1 MSSEKPLNRRK
12 KFDND
17 INTRDTMIIEKK
29 PRSHIDYVND
39 QARVNAIRSKNRWKK
54 ILIFS
59 AIPLVIIIFIALLLI
74 VLKNN
79 LEKQATVEEKEST
92 NKIKA
97 TFSVNSGEK
106 LQLINT
112 GIIESNQYKITVIDG
127 QKRLRRLDS
136 IVNGEDKFDFT
147 GDISVVIEFNNTLNS
162 SKSLFE
168 NISKLKNINLTSFD
182 TSKITSMDSMFSG
195 CTTLENITL
204 DGIDTRKLNSMNYM
218 FKNCDNLE
226 EINMSPINAQNVK
239 NMSAIFD
246 GCKKL
251 NSINISSFPNVEEDF
266 LDGIKSKV
274 NVISNEKIYDKLT
287 KISLN
292 SLEKKIDFNIIINDF
307 NDNDDSCEKGSDEK
321 CKTCSN
327 NIKGNC
333 LLCNDGYYLPIH
345 SSNKT
350 VCASCAVKEHCI
362 KCSGQD
368 SFVLCHKCEDGFV
381 LQNNVCKQKAE
392 SNPEKEE
399 ENCIL
404 GLDEKCVS
412 CSNEIGKKNQ
422 CDKCNE
428 GYYLPTDKSDN
439 LKCES
444 CKKIANCAS
453 CEGSLNNV
461 ICNKCEEGFKLI
473 SNECKQPL
481 CERGM
486 NEKCLHCNMEKDK
499 TNECLAC
506 NPGYFI
512 PDDAEDRTKCVKC
525 SLEGCKTCSGTVGNE
540 KCAQCLNVPYMV
552 NGEIKTCSSCQ
563 IGSGE
568 NCLSCDKDN
577 KCKTCNKGYKLVEGK
592 CKLIEN
598 TFFAVYNSTSIDE
611 PTKILCNYHTGLKL
625 TDFQMYVNNHL
636 VIPSIINI
644 IDLPYIVYK
653 FGYIGLHN
661 VTFSFNTTLS
671 NNIGWMFGQCENL
684 VSIRFSKT
692 FDTSFVTNIYN
703 MFTEDYN
710 LLSIDISSFDTSKVT
725 DMSEVFYGCKSLQS
739 LDLSNFDTSNVLRT
753 RGMFQY
759 CENLNYL
766 DISSFNMARV
776 RNTLN
781 MFSFISKTGTIKV
794 NNLFDNFKNL
804 IPQNWTIIN

>member
-1 MSSEKPLNRRK
+1 MKSSEKSFGKRY
-12 KFDND
+12 FND
-17 INTRDTMIIEKK
+17 INTRDTLSISSNRSSSKRKLNNQPNVIYKK
-29 PRSHIDYVND
+29 NIC
-39 QARVNAIRSKNRWKK
+39 KK
-54 ILIFS
+54 ILILS

-74 VLKNN
+74 ALKNN
-79 LEKQATVEEKEST
+79 LEKQATIEEKESR

-112 GIIESNQYKITVIDG
+112 GIIQSNQYKITVIDG
-127 QKRLRRLDS
+127 QNRLRRLDS

-182 TSKITSMDSMFSG
+182 TSNITSMDSMFSG
-195 CTTLENITL
+195 CTALENITL

-218 FKNCDNLE
+218 FKNCDNLQ

-239 NMSAIFD
+239 NMSSMFD

-292 SLEKKIDFNIIINDF
+292 SLEKKIDLNIIINDF
-307 NDNDDSCEKGSDEK
+307 NDNDDSCIKGSDEK

-345 SSNKT
+345 STNKT
-350 VCASCAVKEHCI
+350 VCTSCAVKEHCI

-368 SFVLCHKCEDGFV
+368 SFVLCHKCEEGYI
-381 LQNNVCKQKAE
+381 LQNNICKQKAE
-392 SNPEKEE
+392 NPEKEE

-412 CSNEIGKKNQ
+412 CSNEAGKKNQ

-428 GYYLPTDKSDN
+428 GYYLPTDKNDN
-439 LKCES
+439 FKCES
-444 CKKIANCAS
+444 CKKISNCAS
-453 CEGSLNNV
+453 CEGSLNNPV
-461 ICNKCEEGFKLI
+461 CNKCEEGFKLI
-473 SNECKQPL
+473 SNECKQLL

-499 TNECLAC
+499 TNECLSC
-506 NPGYFI
+506 NSGYFI
-512 PDDAEDRTKCVKC
+512 PDNAEDRTKCVKC
-525 SLEGCKTCSGTVGNE
+525 SLEGCKTCSGTLGSE
-540 KCAQCLNVPYMV
+540 KCIQCLNEPFMI

-577 KCKTCNKGYKLVEGK
+577 KCKTCNNGYKLVEGK

-611 PTKILCNYHTGLKL
+611 PTKILCNVHTGLKL
-625 TDFQMYVNNHL
+625 TDFQMYVNKQL

-644 IDLPYIVYK
+644 KDLPYIAYK

-671 NNIGWMFGQCENL
+671 DNIGWMFGQCDNL
-684 VSIRFSKT
+684 VSIKFSKT

-703 MFTEDYN
+703 MFTQDYN

-753 RGMFQY
+753 RGMFQF

-781 MFSFISKTGTIKV
+781 MFSFVSKTGTIKV
-794 NNLFDNFKNL
+794 NNLFDNYKSL
-804 IPQNWTIIN
+804 IPQNWTIVN

>member
-1 MSSEKPLNRRK
+1 MNEKPFRNK
-12 KFDND
+12 HKYG
-17 INTRDTMIIEKK
+17 IESREVIART
-29 PRSHIDYVND
+29 PHSTIEYTND
-39 QARVNAIRSKNRWKK
+39 QIIINSIQRKNIRKK
-54 ILIFS
+54 ILILS
-59 AIPLVIIIFIALLLI
+59 AIPLVLIIFIALLFV

-79 LEKQATVEEKEST
+79 LGKSATVEEKEST

-112 GIIESNQYKITVIDG
+112 KSIESNQYKITVIDG
-127 QKRLRRLDS
+127 QNRLRRLDS
-136 IVNGEDKFDFT
+136 IVNGENKFDFT
-147 GDISVVIEFNNTLNS
+147 GEISVVIEFNNTLNS

-168 NISKLKNINLTSFD
+168 NVSKLKNINLTSFD
-182 TSKITSMDSMFSG
+182 TSNITSMDSMFSG
-195 CTTLENITL
+195 CTTLENVTF

-218 FKNCDNLE
+218 FRNCDNLQ

-239 NMSAIFD
+239 NMSSIFD

-274 NVISNEKIYDKLT
+274 NVITNEKIYDKLT

-292 SLEKKIDFNIIINDF
+292 SLEKKINLNIIINDF
-307 NDNDDSCEKGSDEK
+307 NDNDDSCVKGSDEK

-345 SSNKT
+345 SNNKT
-350 VCASCAVKEHCI
+350 VCTSCSVKDHCI

-368 SFVLCHKCEDGFV
+368 SFVLCHECEQGYI
-381 LQNNVCKQKAE
+381 LKNNLCEKE
-392 SNPEKEE
+392 TETNPDKEE
-399 ENCIL
+399 ESCIL

-412 CSNEIGKKNQ
+412 CSEETGKKNQ

-428 GYYLPTDKSDN
+428 GYYLPTDKNEN

-453 CEGSLNNV
+453 CEGSLENLQ
-461 ICNKCEEGFKLI
+461 CNKCEEGFKLI
-473 SNECKQPL
+473 SNECRQSL
-481 CERGM
+481 CEKGM
-486 NEKCLHCNMEKDK
+486 KEKCLQCNMEKDK
-499 TNECLAC
+499 SDECLSC
-506 NPGYFI
+506 NPGYYI
-512 PDDAEDRTKCVKC
+512 PDDATDRTKCVKC
-525 SLEGCKTCSGTVGNE
+525 SLEGCKTCSGTSGNE
-540 KCAQCLNVPYMV
+540 KCIQCLNEPFMI

-568 NCLSCDKDN
+568 NCLSCDDDN

-611 PTKILCNYHTGLKL
+611 PTKILCNIHIGLKL
-625 TDFQMYVNNHL
+625 TDFQMYVNNQL
-636 VIPSIINI
+636 VTPSIISINS
-644 IDLPYIVYK
+644 LPYIVYK
-653 FGYIGLHN
+653 FGYIGLYN
-661 VTFSFNTTLS
+661 VTFSFNTTLKD
-671 NNIGWMFGQCENL
+671 NIGWMFGQCENL

-692 FDTSFVTNIYN
+692 FDISTVTSIYN
-703 MFTEDYN
+703 MFTGDYN
-710 LLSIDISSFDTSKVT
+710 LLSIDISSFDTSKVI

-739 LDLSNFDTSNVLRT
+739 LDLSNFDTSKVLRT
-753 RGMFQY
+753 RGMFEY

-766 DISSFNMARV
+766 DISSFNMERV
-776 RNTLN
+776 KNTLN
-781 MFSFISKTGTIKV
+781 MFSFVSKTGTIKI
-794 NNLFDNFKNL
+794 NNSFDNFKNL

>member
-1 MSSEKPLNRRK
+1 MNSLDTNVISKESFKSLKINEKTLTIRK
-12 KFDND
+12 K
-17 INTRDTMIIEKK
+17 INIKI
-29 PRSHIDYVND
+29 
-39 QARVNAIRSKNRWKK
+39 

-59 AIPLVIIIFIALLLI
+59 IIIIALIIFIALLFI
-74 VLKNN
+74 VLKKN
-79 LEKQATVEEKEST
+79 LEKPATVKEEEST

-112 GIIESNQYKITVIDG
+112 KIIENNQYKITVIDE

-147 GDISVVIEFNNTLNS
+147 GDISIVIEFNNTLNS

-168 NISKLKNINLTSFD
+168 NVSKLKNINLTSFD
-182 TSKITSMDSMFSG
+182 TSQITTMDSMFSG
-195 CTTLENITL
+195 CTTLEQITL
-204 DGIDTRKLNSMNYM
+204 DGIDTRKLHNMNHM
-218 FKNCDNLE
+218 FRNCDNLQ
-226 EINMSPINAQNVK
+226 EINMSPINAGNVK
-239 NMSAIFD
+239 NMSAIFE
-246 GCKKL
+246 GCKRL

-292 SLEKKIDFNIIINDF
+292 SLEKKIDLNIIINDF
-307 NDNDDSCEKGSDEK
+307 NDKDDSCVKGSDEK
-321 CKTCSN
+321 CKACSN

-333 LLCNDGYYLPIH
+333 LLCNDGYYLPNY
-345 SSNKT
+345 SNNKT
-350 VCASCAVKEHCI
+350 VCTSCAIKEHCI

-368 SFVLCHKCEDGFV
+368 SFILCHECEEGYI
-381 LQNNVCKQKAE
+381 LKNNDCKQKTE
-392 SNPEKEE
+392 INSDKEE
-399 ENCIL
+399 ESCIL

-412 CSNEIGKKNQ
+412 CNNEIGKKNQ

-428 GYYLPTDKSDN
+428 GYYLPIDKSDN

-453 CEGSLNNV
+453 CEGSLNNPQ
-461 ICNKCEEGFKLI
+461 CNKCEEGFKLI
-473 SNECKQPL
+473 SNECKQSL

-499 TNECLAC
+499 TNECLSC

-512 PDDAEDRTKCVKC
+512 PDDAKDKTKCVKC
-525 SLEGCKTCSGTVGNE
+525 SLEGCKTCSGTMGNE
-540 KCAQCLNVPYMV
+540 KCVQCLNEPFMI
-552 NGEIKTCSSCQ
+552 NGEIKTCSGCS
-563 IGSGE
+563 IGSVE

-577 KCKTCNKGYKLVEGK
+577 KCEICNKGYKLVKGK

-598 TFFAVYNSTSIDE
+598 TFFAVYNVTSIDE
-611 PTKILCNYHTGLKL
+611 PTKILCNFHIDLKL
-625 TDFQMYVNNHL
+625 TDFQMYDNKHL
-636 VIPSIINI
+636 VVPSIINI
-644 IDLPYIVYK
+644 NPFPYIAYK

-661 VTFSFNTTLS
+661 VTFSLNTTLS
-671 NNIGWMFGQCENL
+671 DNIGWMFGECENL
-684 VSIRFSKT
+684 ISIRFSKT

-703 MFTEDYN
+703 MFAGDIN
-710 LLSIDISSFDTSKVT
+710 LASIDISSFDTSKVS
-725 DMSEVFYGCKSLQS
+725 DMSYVFYSCKSLKS
-739 LDLSNFDTSNVLRT
+739 LDLSNFDTSNVQRT
-753 RGMFQY
+753 RGMFEF

-766 DISSFNMARV
+766 DLSSFDMTRV
-776 RNTLN
+776 KNTVN
-781 MFSFISKTGTIKV
+781 MFSFISKTGTIKI
-794 NNLFDNFKNL
+794 NNLFDNFKDL